1 MFRVILALAMLGLAG
16 CTSVKSKGVQY
27 SSSKIPKGVQYS
39 APKALVWVELFE
51 TSNELVLTVSKPFMI
66 GDHDATFA
74 LSSTSSPFVD
84 EDYYFVVDP
93 TSRLLNF
100 VDSKTTGRLDDI
112 LVNAGQSA
120 GGFGGLRSEN
130 ADFFEGEASKL
141 IYAKLIDPMASGQCA
156 YGQQCTITAPLAEF
170 KDKAMAYLGCGRADG
185 GSNPD
190 LCFTLAEGSGVSIT
204 LEPLFDPVASSA
216 PQKSGKA
223 ATCNS
228 SICYRIPAPYL
239 LNLSWTG
246 VAQGGDIVF
255 LPNKAPFHALSLP
268 SGVFA
273 DTRSTVRLVGGMPH
287 RVGINKGNELVEV
300 ALLPSKVIAGFFRAG
315 AEMFK
320 LRIDYNNARGDALES
335 DTELEEKQDARDE
348 FVRQRA
354 LTNKGDDPTASDSD
368 GISFASENSDNPSS
382 QIGGRPEDTEID
394 NAAVFTRQR
403 DDGETPLLKIA
414 IAKSSAD

>member
-1 MFRVILALAMLGLAG
+1 MLRYLLVFAMFGLAA

-27 SSSKIPKGVQYS
+27 SSKSIPKGVQYS

-84 EDYYFVVDP
+84 EDYFFVVDP
-93 TSRLLNF
+93 TSRLLSF

-112 LVNAGQSA
+112 LVNAGKSA
-120 GGFGGLRSEN
+120 AGFGGLRSEN
-130 ADFFEGEASKL
+130 ADFFEGEESRL
-141 IYAKLIDPMASGQCA
+141 IFAKLIDPMASGQCA
-156 YGQQCTITAPLAEF
+156 YGQPCTISEPLEEF
-170 KDKAMAYLGCGRADG
+170 RTKAMAYLGCELGSGA
-185 GSNPD
+185 SNPD
-190 LCFTLAEGSGVSIT
+190 LCETLASQSGVSMT
-204 LEPLFDPVASSA
+204 LDPLFDPVANGAAQQSGRSS
-216 PQKSGKA
+216 
-223 ATCNS
+223 TCRS

-255 LPNKAPFHALSLP
+255 LPNKAPFHALELP
-268 SGVFA
+268 SGMFA

-300 ALLPSKVIAGFFRAG
+300 ALLPSKVISGFFRAG
-315 AEMFK
+315 AEIFK

-335 DTELEEKQDARDE
+335 DTELEKQQDARDE

-354 LTNKGDDPTASDSD
+354 LTNKGDDPTADSGD
-368 GISFASENSDNPSS
+368 GISFTSESSDNPSS
-382 QIGGRPEDTEID
+382 AVGSAPREETVNDS
-394 NAAVFTRQR
+394 AVFTRAR
-403 DDGETPLLKIA
+403 SEDETPLLKIS
-414 IAKSSAD
+414 IAKSR